1 MQDAAANADAVL
13 DLLQLRLRKL
23 RASAGEDVLMA
34 DCMFELA
41 RRLDGRARYDS
52 KEKRKSCTE
61 SACESAWISASR
73 SYSATVIVLVLRLV
87 FFRFLMKVT
96 GAVLLLGCFCMFLP

>member
-1 MQDAAANADAVL
+1 MQRPDSVL

-41 RRLDGRARYDS
+41 RRLYGRARYGEA
-52 KEKRKSCTE
+52 EKLDRECLRIRLDLSFPR
-61 SACESAWISASR
+61 SYGHRFGFASR
-73 SYSATVIVLVLRLV
+73 DLVQYYFWDAFAT
-87 FFRFLMKVT
+87 KQT
-96 GAVLLLGCFCMFLP
+96 K